1 MFTRWARTGDTH
13 LRGLGI
19 TRDLIEVS
27 EPATEEQLAQA
38 EHAAAATTE
47 ITPVEG
53 SKPANLNPL
62 GLPIGPATKVQLGVI
77 IDLDV
82 VLGAR
87 DGPAIL
93 EGYGPIPASMA
104 RQLAAD
110 ATWRR
115 VLLEPADGWLLDY
128 GRTRY
133 QPIAKLR
140 DHLLG
145 VGQDCRA
152 PYCNAKPE
160 ETDHGTDWANDG
172 GTSAHNM
179 NGMCKH
185 THFLKTADNFTVT
198 NNPDQSTTWTTP
210 AGNSYTKPPDDL
222 RITDYGR
229 KPEPPPGES

>member
-1 MFTRWARTGDTH
+1 M
-13 LRGLGI
+13 
-19 TRDLIEVS
+19 
-27 EPATEEQLAQA
+27 
-38 EHAAAATTE
+38 
-47 ITPVEG
+47 
-53 SKPANLNPL
+53 
-62 GLPIGPATKVQLGVI
+62 I

-104 RQLAAD
+104 RELAAD

-115 VLLEPADGWLLDY
+115 VLLEPVEGWLLDY

-133 QPIAKLR
+133 QPSAKLR

-152 PYCNAKPE
+152 PYCNARPK
-160 ETDHGTDWANDG
+160 ETDHGTDWADLG
-172 GTSAHNM
+172 ATSAVNM

-185 THFLKTADNFTVT
+185 THFLKTADNFTIT
-198 NNPDQSTTWTTP
+198 NNPDQSTDLDHPSRQLLHQATRRPPHHRLRQEARRP
-210 AGNSYTKPPDDL
+210 AT
-222 RITDYGR
+222 
-229 KPEPPPGES
+229 

>member
-1 MFTRWARTGDTH
+1 M
-13 LRGLGI
+13 
-19 TRDLIEVS
+19 
-27 EPATEEQLAQA
+27 
-38 EHAAAATTE
+38 
-47 ITPVEG
+47 
-53 SKPANLNPL
+53 
-62 GLPIGPATKVQLGVI
+62 I

-104 RQLAAD
+104 RELAAD

-115 VLLEPADGWLLDY
+115 VLLEPVEGWLLDY

-133 QPIAKLR
+133 QPSAKLR

-152 PYCNAKPE
+152 PVLQRQTQGDRPRHRLGQPRRLRPRA
-160 ETDHGTDWANDG
+160 
-172 GTSAHNM
+172 NM

-185 THFLKTADNFTVT
+185 THFLKTADNFTIT

-229 KPEPPPGES
+229 KRVP